1 MTRQPTSPMNAA
13 IALLVATLIACS
25 GDGGGD
31 GAADPPTVTTA
42 TTTTAATTTTTTT
55 ATTATTTTTTTATTA
70 LDPSDESG
78 QDPGAAGTDEI
89 DTNETDAG
97 EIDASEI
104 EFDLSAVD
112 EIVAAFVEERDL
124 NGAGLAIVHRD
135 HGIVHEAYWGVFDAD
150 RISLV
155 ASSSKMVTAGVLAR
169 LHDDDLLDLDAPVAE
184 ALEGLAEWGAARPD
198 ITPAQLLSNS
208 SGLVGL
214 GPDPGYAP
222 YVCQFLPVGTL
233 QDCAAQ
239 IFTTTDDADD
249 VVPPDTEFRYGGGQ
263 WQVAGGVAEV
273 VAGRSWAELIDEIY
287 VEPCGLVGFG
297 YNNHFTQFQ
306 PGGFLYPS
314 GFDGDLDR
322 LAPTDNPNMEGG
334 LYTTV
339 PDYARLLLMHLQD
352 GRCEGGQ
359 VLSTDA
365 LARLHADRTGE
376 VYGSDEPYG
385 LGWWVDRTTGRLTD
399 PGAYG
404 SVAWLDL
411 DSGHGGFLVVEAL
424 SVVGNLL
431 ADELFDPIAEALDV
445 TRP

>member
-1 MTRQPTSPMNAA
+1 MQRQSSSLVR
-13 IALLVATLIACS
+13 IALPLLAVTALVACANDDDGS
-25 GDGGGD
+25 G
-31 GAADPPTVTTA
+31 ATTPPAPTTTAVDPPLDEGDEGTA
-42 TTTTAATTTTTTT
+42 TPDTTTTAPSETSTTTTTTT
-55 ATTATTTTTTTATTA
+55 TV
-70 LDPSDESG
+70 
-78 QDPGAAGTDEI
+78 AAEPEPIEPEPI
-89 DTNETDAG
+89 DVDM
-97 EIDASEI
+97 
-104 EFDLSAVD
+104 SAVD
-112 EIVAAFVEERDL
+112 EIVAAFIDERDL

-169 LHDDDLLDLDAPVAE
+169 LHDDGLLDLDAPVAE
-184 ALEGLAEWGAARPD
+184 ALEGLADWGAARPD
-198 ITPAQLLSNS
+198 ITPAQLVSNS

-222 YVCQFLPVGTL
+222 YICQFLPTGTL

-239 IFTTTDDADD
+239 IFTTTDDAGD

-273 VAGRSWAELIDEIY
+273 VSGRSWAELIDEIF

-297 YNNHFTQFQ
+297 YNNHFAQFQ

-314 GFDGDLDR
+314 GFDGDLSV

-339 PDYARLLLMHLQD
+339 PDYARLLLMHLRD
-352 GRCEGGQ
+352 GACEGGQ

-365 LARLHADRTGE
+365 LARQHADRTGE
-376 VYGSDEPYG
+376 VYGSEQAYG

-411 DSGHGGFLVVEAL
+411 GAGHGGFLVVESLA
-424 SVVGNLL
+424 VVGSQL
-431 ADELFDPIAEALDV
+431 AGELYDPVADALAGLS
-445 TRP
+445 P